1 MKNHTVAEQLRSFV
15 VPFRDCRT
23 TVFRGKTAVT
33 RYAEDEEEDPAQ
45 EDGEEDRV
53 TPPQPSWSPD
63 LDWLTDKL
71 AVGGCFPIER
81 ARELAGDHDVR
92 AVIDLREEDC
102 DEVGRLRA
110 AGIDFLHLPTPD
122 LEPASAEMLER
133 GVRFAR
139 EHIDRGN
146 KVLIHCQHGIGRSA
160 LLSLCV
166 LVEQGWEPLDALL
179 HAKDAREVVSPSYAQ
194 YRGWA
199 NWLRSRGK
207 AAPDYHSF
215 GCIAY
220 RHLAKG

>member
-1 MKNHTVAEQLRSFV
+1 MPQSNQGPNL
-15 VPFRDCRT
+15 DQDD
-23 TVFRGKTAVT
+23 RG
-33 RYAEDEEEDPAQ
+33 
-45 EDGEEDRV
+45 GW
-53 TPPQPSWSPD
+53 QPD
-63 LDWLTDKL
+63 FHWLTDDL

-81 ARELAGDHDVR
+81 ADELAAEHGIG
-92 AVIDLREEDC
+92 AIIDLREEDR
-102 DEVGRLRA
+102 DEVARLCE

-122 LEPASAEMLER
+122 LQPASVDMLEE

-139 EHIDRGN
+139 DQFGRGR

-166 LVEQGWEPLDALL
+166 LVDQGREPLDALQ
-179 HAKDAREVVSPSYAQ
+179 HAKDCREHISPSLLQ

-199 NWLRSRGK
+199 EWLASRGK

-220 RHLAKG
+220 RHLANG